1 MIQKIMMSMNILKIV
16 IGVCFNAMISVLIWR
31 VELAQM
37 GMLVKSIN
45 VSDATISNSIMYL
58 VDIFGFLGK

>member
-16 IGVCFNAMISVLIWR
+16 IGVCFNAMILVLIWR